1 MVSFPS
7 PIQIHHISEF
17 SHIRDFGVYPV
28 LGFQRQLFLDI
39 VSRNTITALD
49 MLYFYILSFYTGLAA
64 YTAQPHRLPDI
75 SILPTA
81 VHPPMHSL
89 YH

>member
-17 SHIRDFGVYPV
+17 SHIRDIGVYPV
-28 LGFQRQLFLDI
+28 LGFQRQLFLDT

-81 VHPPMHSL
+81 VQSAHA
-89 YH
+89 